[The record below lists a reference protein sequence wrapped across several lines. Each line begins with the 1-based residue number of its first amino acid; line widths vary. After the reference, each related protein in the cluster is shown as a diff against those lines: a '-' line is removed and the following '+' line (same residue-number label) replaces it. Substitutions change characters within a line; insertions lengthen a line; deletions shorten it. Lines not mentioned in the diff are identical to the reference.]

1 MTDSEGY
8 FLEDPWDWTIDR
20 VVAALC
26 DDHAG
31 YRVVCK
37 PEDCLPEAAWLE
49 QMIREHCISGRSL
62 LTALDYETLREEF
75 GIRALGPRAIIV
87 QEIRRLKIGSRQW
100 VAAQDDQ
107 EVHVSRRHTRL
118 QTPAARRQANANVAH
133 TTETQPTPE
142 ATNDLGSTRDTS
154 PVTPH
159 HQILSHEQVSIQQS
173 QQWLNGIP
181 DSPQVPVIEDATI
194 GAISDDLGLGP
205 QNETYI
211 VDETGRK
218 RRKLCMDM
226 PAPVNVPEEPFLA
239 AGNGVTTP
247 TEGQQ
252 EMPIL
257 EPPQS
262 PVDVAPQ
269 ETRRRIAPTLIS
281 QPSQFD
287 NVSVESAVH
296 ASERPEIPVG
306 RPIKQKASS
315 NTGFLGNKA
324 LSVDDL
330 FYTLE
335 NELQKQVDD
344 PSINSNDKGSDNFAF
359 FGISDGNG
367 EQRYVAARMKFFLQ
381 QRSYLYRRRGKLYT
395 GICPYPDYFG
405 QAQKPSSITIFEP
418 NASTGK
424 VQPVRRDRALWIPQN
439 PTSHRRAPDAIKLN
453 TAASRHQDDG
463 ENWDF
468 LDKWT
473 HLHDDHP
480 LPAFGDSG
488 SEGEYDLDTWREI
501 QKDNGVK
508 LERPLG
514 RSKGFKK
521 LTAAEIQEAVDHAVI
536 SIRKDWNE
544 KRLPKLSRK
553 AWILWSKSRRDRTRE
568 IQISSAEFDIQH
580 LKSRLDKLQSE
591 IAGEQWISAEKV
603 IKQCES
609 MRRTVYDLQESEW
622 TVETLR
628 LKYRPEKLESLLH
641 VKPQNSRDRESAK
654 VKDVEA
660 ASSMVETSTDE
671 DLDDFIVDDDSE
683 LEVRGGAQL
692 IYDDTSTTDEVD
704 PHEDEE
710 QVIHDEASRTDHGAS
725 NGDVEQ
731 STKNEITSR
740 TLSPQIVEASANYV
754 DLTLGSDGS
763 EAETV
768 SQPAAFIPNSI
779 RNWPTNTAESLEESS
794 QRIERKKAQFKS
806 PPGIEK
812 FRSLSATPQKPSQ
825 FPPLNDTDSIRKLN
839 PAVLMERADRKR
851 LLIYVLARTSQ
862 YRRRMAYE
870 WLSDHDGVSA
880 KEGVWRTLESLRSY
894 RRKVKGSGSHS
905 ESETLKKITAWYIS
919 WTNVI
924 CINKEK
930 GATEEQMKT
939 AADDEEGFEPFYAFL
954 VDLRCLTDYKKA
966 CKTSD
971 SDSCVEVVSHPT
983 TNKRRG
989 SVIDY
994 SETEG
999 QNTAKKRKYAI
1010 TESQEAASIRK
1021 KAHQRVEDRERRQD
1035 QLKKALKKMGQTEE
1049 NPSQVVVNLGKL
1061 DSQDLIYLPD
1071 SIGRKIQEHQK
1082 EGIRFLWREIIEDHA
1097 SKQGALLAQTMG
1109 LGKTMQV
1116 ISFLLTVAI
1125 AAKSTNENIRDQIP
1139 PRLRESKTIIV
1150 CPPALI
1156 ENWEEE
1162 FFQWAP
1168 DDLNDTI
1175 GDIRTVSSAMDLPS
1189 RLRTISDWG
1198 DDGGVLVI
1206 GSSILRD
1213 LIGKKPKQGASHAR
1227 PDEEQR
1233 SVVKD
1238 IILTGPNVVV
1248 VDEAHT
1254 AKNPTSQLNKALG
1267 QFKTCSR
1274 IALTGSPLSNN
1285 LTEFYALI
1293 EWVAPGYLG
1302 EHNEFTYRYE
1312 EPIHLGLWGDSSPK
1326 EWRLGLKRLELFKR
1340 EVGPKVHRADFSVLA
1355 SRLKGKSE
1363 FVIKVDTTDL
1373 QRRLYQTFVATNSHL
1388 PGVADQMS
1396 QPTFWVWVAKLRL
1409 VCNHPSCFYENLMEA
1424 KSGSKKKPKNN
1435 QPAMEG
1441 DVRDED
1447 EVNENT
1453 DLGLS
1458 EGVVRQQLEVFNDLT
1473 VPLDSVTLAYKMTL
1487 LLQIVEL
1494 CKLVGDK
1501 VLVFSQSLST
1511 LDYIERALATKRQK
1525 YMRMDGKV
1533 PTQKRQA
1540 MTKEFNHEDK
1550 TDIFLIS
1557 TKAGGTGI
1565 NLFGANRV
1573 IIVDNGFNPTWEE
1586 QAVGRAYRI
1595 GQSKHVFVYRLTV
1608 GGTFEDILHNQSL
1621 FKQQLATRAVDR
1633 RSIARSATRN
1643 KTDYFRPLQ
1652 TVEQTDLEQFRG
1664 KDPFV
1669 LDRILDAQA
1678 SDAYIRSIVPC
1689 ETFQQEV
1696 SEELTA
1702 EERKEVEE
1710 EEATSRL
1717 RRTDPT
1723 AYHAQKAQQEAGRAA
1738 HQAELFAQSSAKI
1751 NGGNLAPSSMAG
1763 NAHLPN
1769 PSVNPHD
1776 ADMPPPDLRSFT
1788 VPPPAN
1794 QNLPSRRGD
1803 ARPHSTGP
1811 DRLKGYSGMNA
1822 PWTIDPKAVG
1832 QWMKGQGQEGN
1843 AGAMKQNNFP
1853 ILGANTMM
1861 ALDTAASATSQTADA
1876 SIASG
1881 PEKASGSRQV
1891 SEYEAKG
1898 TFAPFPPLQRIL
1910 TQEAERSQRG

>member
-31 YRVVCK
+31 YRAVCK
-37 PEDCLPEAAWLE
+37 PEDCLPEAASLE

-62 LTALDYETLREEF
+62 LTAIDYETLREEF

-100 VAAQDDQ
+100 VAAQDEQ
-107 EVHVSRRHTRL
+107 EVYSSRRRTRL
-118 QTPAARRQANANVAH
+118 QTPAARRQTNTNVAH

-142 ATNDLGSTRDTS
+142 ATNDIGSTRDTS

-159 HQILSHEQVSIQQS
+159 HQILSHEQDSIQQS

-181 DSPQVPVIEDATI
+181 DSPQVPIIEDAAV
-194 GAISDDLGLGP
+194 GATSDDLVLGI

-218 RRKLCMDM
+218 RRKLCIDM
-226 PAPVNVPEEPFLA
+226 SAPVNVPEESIVA
-239 AGNGVTTP
+239 AGNGVTAP
-247 TEGQQ
+247 TEGQHVT
-252 EMPIL
+252 PTL
-257 EPPQS
+257 KSPPS
-262 PVDVAPQ
+262 PVDAAPQ
-269 ETRRRIAPTLIS
+269 EGRRRIAPTLIS
-281 QPSQFD
+281 QPPQFD

-296 ASERPEIPVG
+296 ASERPEIPAG
-306 RPIKQKASS
+306 RPIKQEASR
-315 NTGFLGNKA
+315 NTGFLGTKA
-324 LSVDDL
+324 LPVDDL
-330 FYTLE
+330 FYTPE

-344 PSINSNDKGSDNFAF
+344 PCVNSNYKDSDNFAF

-367 EQRYVAARMKFFLQ
+367 EQRYVAARMKYFLQ
-381 QRSYLYRRRGKLYT
+381 QRPNLYRRGGKLYF
-395 GICPYPDYFG
+395 GICLYPDYFG

-418 NASTGK
+418 NASTGE
-424 VQPVRRDRALWIPQN
+424 VQPVRRDRALWMPQN
-439 PTSHRRAPDAIKLN
+439 LSSHRRVSDAIKLN
-453 TAASRHQDDG
+453 TAPSRHQDDG

-473 HLHDDHP
+473 NLHDDHP

-501 QKDNGVK
+501 QKDIGVK

-521 LTAAEIQEAVDHAVI
+521 LTAEEVQEAIDNAVN
-536 SIRKDWNE
+536 SICKDWKE
-544 KRLPKLSRK
+544 KRLPKLRRT
-553 AWILWSKSRRDRTRE
+553 AWMLWSKSRRNRTKK
-568 IQISSAEFDIQH
+568 IQISSLEFDIQH
-580 LKSRLDKLQSE
+580 LKSRLGKIQSE
-591 IAGEQWISAEKV
+591 VAREQWISAAKV
-603 IKQCES
+603 VKQCES

-628 LKYRPEKLESLLH
+628 LKIRPEKLGSLLH

-660 ASSMVETSTDE
+660 ASSIAETSTDE
-671 DLDDFIVDDDSE
+671 DLDDFIVDDDFKS
-683 LEVRGGAQL
+683 EVRGGDQL
-692 IYDDTSTTDEVD
+692 IYDEASTTDEVD
-704 PHEDEE
+704 PNDDEE
-710 QVIHDEASRTDHGAS
+710 QVIYDEASRTDDVAS
-725 NGDVEQ
+725 HCDVEQ
-731 STKNEITSR
+731 STNNEITSR
-740 TLSPQIVEASANYV
+740 MLSPQIVEASANYI

-768 SQPAAFIPNSI
+768 SKPTAFNPNSI
-779 RNWPTNTAESLEESS
+779 RTWPNNKADSLEESS

-812 FRSLSATPQKPSQ
+812 FRSLSATPQTPSQ

-870 WLSDHDGVSA
+870 WLSDHDRFSA
-880 KEGVWRTLESLRSY
+880 KEGVWRTLESLRNY
-894 RRKVKGSGSHS
+894 RRKVKGSGSHL
-905 ESETLKKITAWYIS
+905 ESETLKQITAWYIS

-924 CINKEK
+924 RINKEK
-930 GATEEQMKT
+930 GATEEQMKA

-954 VDLRCLTDYKKA
+954 VDLRCLADYKKA

-983 TNKRRG
+983 PNKRRG

-999 QNTAKKRKYAI
+999 QNSARKRKYAV
-1010 TESQEAASIRK
+1010 TESQEAANIRK

-1035 QLKKALKKMGQTEE
+1035 QMKKALKKMGQTEE

-1061 DSQDLIYLPD
+1061 DGQDLIYLPD
-1071 SIGRKIQEHQK
+1071 SIGRKIQKHQK
-1082 EGIRFLWREIIEDHA
+1082 EGLRFLWREIIEDHA

-1150 CPPALI
+1150 CPPALV

-1168 DDLNDTI
+1168 DDLKDTI
-1175 GDIRTVSSAMDLPS
+1175 GDIRTVSSAMDAPS
-1189 RLRTISDWG
+1189 RLRTISEWG

-1206 GSSILRD
+1206 GSWILRD
-1213 LIGKKPKQGASHAR
+1213 LISSNPKQGTSHAR
-1227 PDEEQR
+1227 TDEEQR

-1238 IILTGPNVVV
+1238 IILTGPNIVV

-1267 QFKTCSR
+1267 QFRSRSR

-1285 LTEFYALI
+1285 LREFYALI

-1302 EHNEFTYRYE
+1302 EHREFTYRYE
-1312 EPIHLGLWGDSSPK
+1312 EPIQLGLWGDSSAQQ
-1326 EWRLGLKRLELFKR
+1326 WRLGLKRLELFKR

-1373 QRRLYQTFVATNSHL
+1373 QRRLYQTFVVATNEHL
-1388 PGVADQMS
+1388 PGVADKVFQS
-1396 QPTFWVWVAKLRL
+1396 KLWAWVAKLRL
-1409 VCNHPSCFYENLMEA
+1409 VCNHPSCFYENLMET
-1424 KSGSKKKPKNN
+1424 KSGSKK
-1435 QPAMEG
+1435 MEG
-1441 DVRDED
+1441 DAKDED
-1447 EVNENT
+1447 EANENT

-1473 VPLDSVTLAYKMTL
+1473 VPLDSITLAYKMTL

-1501 VLVFSQSLST
+1501 VLVFSQSLIT
-1511 LDYIERALATKRQK
+1511 LDYIGRALEIKRQNFT
-1525 YMRMDGKV
+1525 RMDGKV

-1540 MTKEFNHEDK
+1540 MTREFNHEDK

-1557 TKAGGTGI
+1557 TKAGGTGL

-1573 IIVDNGFNPTWEE
+1573 IVVDSGFNPTWEE

-1608 GGTFEDILHNQSL
+1608 GGTFEDILHNQTL
-1621 FKQQLATRAVDR
+1621 FKQQLATRAVDK

-1643 KTDYFRPLQ
+1643 ALDYFRPLQ
-1652 TVEQTDLEQFRG
+1652 IVEQTDLEQFRG

-1669 LDRILDAQA
+1669 LDRILDAQV
-1678 SDAYIRSIVPC
+1678 SDPYIRSIVPC

-1696 SEELTA
+1696 KEELTA
-1702 EERKEVEE
+1702 EEQKEVEE

-1717 RRTDPT
+1717 RRTDPI
-1723 AYHAQKAQQEAGRAA
+1723 AYHAQKAQQEASRAA
-1738 HQAELFAQSSAKI
+1738 QQAELFAQSSANV
-1751 NGGNLAPSSMAG
+1751 NGGNLAPSGMAAV
-1763 NAHLPN
+1763 AHLAN
-1769 PSVNPHD
+1769 PSSNPYD
-1776 ADMPPPDLRSFT
+1776 ADMPPPNGRSFT

-1794 QNLPSRRGD
+1794 QNLPPSRSGD

-1811 DRLKGYSGMNA
+1811 AGLNGHSGMNA
-1822 PWTIDPKAVG
+1822 PWAIDPNVVG
-1832 QWMKGQGQEGN
+1832 QWMKGQGEEGN
-1843 AGAMKQNNFP
+1843 AGAMNRNNLP

-1861 ALDTAASATSQTADA
+1861 ALDTVASSTPQTADA
-1876 SIASG
+1876 STASG
-1881 PEKASGSRQV
+1881 PEKASRSRQA
-1891 SEYEAKG
+1891 SEDVAKG
-1898 TFAPFPPLQRIL
+1898 TFAPFPSLSRLL
-1910 TQEAERSQRG
+1910 TQEAERSQRD